1 MNPTARSN
9 GRRVAPVN
17 PALTRLKAA
26 MKPDVNLHRLK
37 RDNRILF
44 HLWLPLLLP
53 FAGAVL
59 LVMHVPE
66 LPAAGA
72 HWQAWLDP
80 AFFAFAALV
89 IVGAFVI
96 AVNRVLSE
104 WDHSNP
110 DSPESAV
117 REFYRIASMSRPR
130 AKRLG
135 GLVRHTDEPQPRIQP
150 VFSWLTAAAFQSL
163 QAPREIARYWRALL
177 RGNRELLRRVRIRGI
192 EVEYP
197 AGDVAVATINMRV
210 TVVRRLQ
217 SALSMLIGAMI
228 AAAPFII
235 GVERV
240 EQIGISFWTA
250 AVAASALGYSVGWA
264 LMKLSHAVVESR
276 VVTLNKLLVRSAYNW
291 RLVSPEW
298 ESEDEAN
305 LAWLDPNALKS

>member
-1 MNPTARSN
+1 
-9 GRRVAPVN
+9 
-17 PALTRLKAA
+17 

-59 LVMHVPE
+59 LVMHVPD

-80 AFFAFAALV
+80 GFFAFSALV
-89 IVGAFVI
+89 ITGAFI
-96 AVNRVLSE
+96 LAVNRVLTE
-104 WDHSNP
+104 WEHSNP
-110 DSPESAV
+110 DNPEAAV
-117 REFYRIASMSRPR
+117 REFYRVAAMSHPR

-135 GLVRHTDEPQPRIQP
+135 ALVRHTDVPPPRIQP
-150 VFSWLTAAAFQSL
+150 VFSWLTAAAFQSVE
-163 QAPREIARYWRALL
+163 APREIARYWRALL
-177 RGNRELLRRVRIRGI
+177 RGNRELVRHVRIRGI

-197 AGDVAVATINMRV
+197 TGDVAIATINMRV

-228 AAAPFII
+228 AAAPFIV

-240 EQIGISFWTA
+240 EQTGLSFWTA
-250 AVAASALGYSVGWA
+250 AVAASALGYSIGWA
-264 LMKLSHAVVESR
+264 LMKISRAVVER
-276 VVTLNKLLVRSAYNW
+276 REVTLRKLLVRSAYNW

-298 ESEDEAN
+298 ESEDEAD
-305 LAWLDPNALKS
+305 LVWLDPKLLA